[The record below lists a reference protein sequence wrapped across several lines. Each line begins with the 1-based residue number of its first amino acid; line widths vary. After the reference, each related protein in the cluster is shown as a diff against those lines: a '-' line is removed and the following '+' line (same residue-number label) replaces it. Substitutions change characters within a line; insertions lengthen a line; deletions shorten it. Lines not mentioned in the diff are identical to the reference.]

1 MSDAH
6 FEDGAEK
13 PLRLLGQTP
22 EDVPVI
28 SAFLQDAVFPASEM
42 VWQASKRRF
51 AVLLN
56 RFRWE
61 DTSKAEKRGRSFE
74 RVQSMLVV
82 EDILKVSSMGIDRA
96 DKEQVLSSLALE
108 WEAGEDG
115 AGILT
120 LVLAGDG
127 AISFAV
133 ETIELS
139 LRDVTRPYLAAAKD
153 APHHPE

>member
-1 MSDAH
+1 
-6 FEDGAEK
+6 
-13 PLRLLGQTP
+13 
-22 EDVPVI
+22 
-28 SAFLQDAVFPASEM
+28 
-42 VWQASKRRF
+42 
-51 AVLLN
+51 
-56 RFRWE
+56 
-61 DTSKAEKRGRSFE
+61 
-74 RVQSMLVV
+74 
-82 EDILKVSSMGIDRA
+82 MGIDRA